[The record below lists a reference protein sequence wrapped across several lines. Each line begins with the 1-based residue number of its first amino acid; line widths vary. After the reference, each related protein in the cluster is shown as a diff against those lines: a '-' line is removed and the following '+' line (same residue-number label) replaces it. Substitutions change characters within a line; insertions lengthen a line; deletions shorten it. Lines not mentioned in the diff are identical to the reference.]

1 MKEMRRKD
9 RGIDQAE
16 TKNLLTTCE
25 YGIFSTADGNNQPY
39 GVPVNYVY
47 QNDAIYFHC
56 AKSGHKLDNIKDNP
70 SVSFCVVGK
79 TKVLSS
85 EFAAEYESAVAFGIA
100 SVIQGTERNDAL
112 VAILEKYSPEFITQG
127 MRYIEKNDKATTVI
141 KIDIHH
147 MTGKARR

>member
-16 TKNLLTTCE
+16 TKNLLETCE
-25 YGIFSTADGNNQPY
+25 YGIFSTTDGNNQPY

-56 AKSGHKLDNIKDNP
+56 AKSGHKLGNIKDNP
-70 SVSFCVVGK
+70 TVSLCVVGK

-85 EFAAEYESAVAFGIA
+85 EFATQYEIAIAFGIA
-100 SVIQGTERNDAL
+100 SEIQGTERNGAFA
-112 VAILEKYSPEFITQG
+112 AILDKYSPKFITQG
-127 MRYIEKNDKATTVI
+127 RRYVEKNDKATTVI
-141 KIDIHH
+141 KIDINH

>member
-9 RGIDQAE
+9 REIDQAE
-16 TKNLLTTCE
+16 TKNLLATCE

-39 GVPVNYVY
+39 GIPVNYVY
-47 QNDAIYFHC
+47 QNGAIYFHC
-56 AKSGHKLDNIKDNP
+56 AKSGHKLDNIKENP
-70 SVSFCVVGK
+70 TVSFCVVGK
-79 TKVLSS
+79 TKVLSY
-85 EFAAEYESAVAFGIA
+85 EFATEYESAVAFGLA
-100 SVIQGTERNDAL
+100 SEIQGTERNDAL

-147 MTGKARR
+147 MTGKARK